1 MKCIDCPYYY
11 AKNDEKETCHYPW
24 DDGYAP
30 CEVDEPEETEDI
42 DEEEFDYEDEPEEDW
57 NDADDDCGF
66 DPYLG
71 CYTDDC

>member
-1 MKCIDCPYYY
+1 MKCSECPYFY
-11 AKNDEKETCHYPW
+11 AKNDERETCHYPW

-30 CEVDEPEETEDI
+30 CEIEDIEEPEEEDYEYDEDE
-42 DEEEFDYEDEPEEDW
+42 DEEPADI
-57 NDADDDCGF
+57 DDDCGF